1 MALRHL
7 LDVNL
12 GHAVVLGEVLVPAR
26 VEVRV
31 LHVVGDLHVLPFRDL
46 PRAHGLLLAL
56 LLLLPQ
62 HLELLVRAVRLEV
75 VALLLA
81 LAPVLL
87 EDAQEFQDLGVGL
100 LAGLVRLA
108 RFYQLEKLC
117 EVDGRRL
124 GHVEALDELS
134 RGLLLEADLL

>member
-1 MALRHL
+1 MRSYSARYLSQLALKSVYCMLWAICTSCRS
-7 LDVNL
+7 
-12 GHAVVLGEVLVPAR
+12 A
-26 VEVRV
+26 
-31 LHVVGDLHVLPFRDL
+31 L

-108 RFYQLEKLC
+108 RFDELEELC

-124 GHVEALDELS
+124 GHVEALDELA

>member
-1 MALRHL
+1 MSA
-7 LDVNL
+7 
-12 GHAVVLGEVLVPAR
+12 AR
-26 VEVRV
+26 NAGWSWP
-31 LHVVGDLHVLPFRDL
+31 LHRSFAYLA
-46 PRAHGLLLAL
+46 RAHGLLLAL

-108 RFYQLEKLC
+108 RLDELQEFC

-124 GHVEALDELS
+124 GHVEALDELA